1 MNTQTKKCTDPRQLT
16 AAHITDQELTCLESF
31 VKPAC
36 SASSPGVSRVLDT
49 PRPVRIPMQINDS
62 TDRFYTLY
70 SAILCFRADLLHSC
84 QCDSEWVTVASHSVF
99 WIFNSGVLTL
109 TVLFCYKLS
118 SAQNAVGSTH
128 QKRGPATNSA
138 TWSSHQRWSFSI
150 NHYVEIWVNDVCA
163 GPPNPAHAD
172 VSPVCTFHTGRGIC
186 ITELVSA
193 SIAWLCQWSQ
203 LSLSWVLH
211 ACLCLSEHQS

>member
-16 AAHITDQELTCLESF
+16 AAHITDQELICLESF

-99 WIFNSGVLTL
+99 WIFTEVVYLHLQCCFVTNFHLCKMQLGLHIKNGAL
-109 TVLFCYKLS
+109 PPTV
-118 SAQNAVGSTH
+118 
-128 QKRGPATNSA
+128 
-138 TWSSHQRWSFSI
+138 
-150 NHYVEIWVNDVCA
+150 
-163 GPPNPAHAD
+163 PPGH
-172 VSPVCTFHTGRGIC
+172 HIKG
-186 ITELVSA
+186 EVSA
-193 SIAWLCQWSQ
+193 LIIM
-203 LSLSWVLH
+203 
-211 ACLCLSEHQS
+211 